1 MDNIMVSSTHD
12 LLRLKNSV
20 ETDIKKLQQVPQ
32 QFNSIAARIKS
43 NEPNAASDFKNK
55 VNQTRQLAQRAQQ
68 KVKNYSD
75 NAHDRFVTNRAQKKQ
90 QTIELSKH
98 LKDALEKIEAS
109 EKHVI
114 ATEKQAINEYNRSH
128 QLVDF
133 GDDNIGSN
141 GTSFTPQQTQASIA
155 LSQEM
160 ATRQRDMEHIERD
173 VENVHMIFKELNQ
186 LVYQQAD
193 QVEDIYGYIDKAE
206 TDVDQGNIEIAQA
219 AQQSRSLRKKQ
230 ICLTLFGVTTAIVL
244 VFIIWV
250 SSK

>member
-160 ATRQRDMEHIERD
+160 ATRQRDMEQIERD

-193 QVEDIYGYIDKAE
+193 QIDSIENHIDQAE
-206 TDVDQGNIEIAQA
+206 IEMDEGVTQLAQA
-219 AQQSRSLRKKQ
+219 AVSARSLRKKKL
-230 ICLTLFGVTTAIVL
+230 CLTLFGVATAIVL

>member
-1 MDNIMVSSTHD
+1 MVSSTHD

-160 ATRQRDMEHIERD
+160 ATRQRDMEELERD
-173 VENVHMIFKELNQ
+173 AVNIHMIFTELNQ
-186 LVYQQAD
+186 MVYQHGEVTDRIENHIDEALL
-193 QVEDIYGYIDKAE
+193 QVED
-206 TDVDQGNIEIAQA
+206 GNSQL
-219 AQQSRSLRKKQ
+219 QSASRWAVSMRQKKL
-230 ICLTLFGVTTAIVL
+230 CLTAFCLVTVVVII
-244 VFIIWV
+244 FIIWI
-250 SSK
+250 SSRR